1 MKNEELKVE
10 NPLRDFQLM
19 VLAPNR
25 FKFCRAKH
33 HSYFILHFFILH
45 LILPRKIIK
54 GLIILNYTEAMNYI
68 KNTAKFGSN
77 LGLERTEII
86 LQLLGEPHKK
96 IKCIH
101 IAGTNGKGSTT
112 AMLAEVLKEA
122 GFKVGMYISPYLEE
136 FEERM
141 QINGTNIS
149 KEDLSCVITR
159 VAEAV
164 EKVVNL
170 GYEHPTEFEI
180 ITCAMFLYFYDMKVD
195 YAVIEVGLGGR
206 LDSTNVITPVLSI
219 ITSISYDHMNIL
231 GDTLGEIAY
240 EKAGIIK
247 RAVPVVLYPQEQ
259 ESLQVIRRVC
269 SERASKLIEV
279 PEQCIELKA
288 VDKHNRDNYT
298 QNLILKTKNNC
309 YDIEL
314 SLLGKHQ
321 MLNCAVVVFA
331 VEQLINQG
339 ADISKGHILKALKK
353 VKWPGRLEVM
363 SSKPLVVI
371 DGAHNIDG
379 IKKLTES
386 VVMYFSYE
394 KIILI
399 LGILADKQVREM
411 INTIVPKAHKVIA
424 VTPNS
429 ERGELASE
437 LAEEI
442 REINDNVEVI
452 EDYKEAYKKALDSC
466 SDKDLL
472 LISGSLY
479 MIGDMRRI
487 IRN

>member
-1 MKNEELKVE
+1 M
-10 NPLRDFQLM
+10 
-19 VLAPNR
+19 
-25 FKFCRAKH
+25 
-33 HSYFILHFFILH
+33 
-45 LILPRKIIK
+45 
-54 GLIILNYTEAMNYI
+54 NYTEAMNYI

-77 LGLERTEII
+77 LGLERTEKI

-96 IKCIH
+96 LKCIH

-141 QINGTNIS
+141 QINGANIA
-149 KEDLSCVITR
+149 KEDLSSGITR
-159 VAEAV
+159 VAAAV
-164 EKVVNL
+164 EKVVEL
-170 GYEHPTEFEI
+170 GYDHPTEFEI

-219 ITSISYDHMNIL
+219 ITSISYDHMKIL

-247 RAVPVVLYPQEQ
+247 KAVPLVLYPQEQ

-269 SERASKLIEV
+269 VEKASRIIEV
-279 PEQCIELKA
+279 PEQCVELKA
-288 VDKHNRDNYT
+288 VNKYNRDNYT
-298 QNLILKTKNNC
+298 QCLLIKTHKEC
-309 YDIEL
+309 YNIEL

-331 VEQLINQG
+331 VEELINQG
-339 ADISKGHILKALKK
+339 ANISKELILKALKK

-363 SSKPLVVI
+363 KSKPLVVI
-371 DGAHNIDG
+371 DGAHNVDG
-379 IKKLTES
+379 IKKLSES
-386 VVMYFSYE
+386 VDMYFSYE
-394 KIILI
+394 RIILI
-399 LGILADKQVREM
+399 LGILADKQVKEM
-411 INTIVPKAHKVIA
+411 INTIVPKAYKVIA

-429 ERGELASE
+429 ERAELASE

-442 REINDNVEVI
+442 REINNNVQVV
-452 EDYKEAYKKALDSC
+452 EDYQEAYKAALGSC
-466 SDKDLL
+466 GDKDLL

-487 IRN
+487 IRKQQ